1 LEILNFRIQIT
12 FSSKGEQDKWHIV
25 LRSLVARQNVEV
37 GDVGENLVDEISEV
51 GQGVQLVGT
60 STGFA
65 GN

>member
-37 GDVGENLVDEISEV
+37 GDVGENLVDEIPEL
-51 GQGVQLVGT
+51 GQGVQLVNT
-60 STGFA
+60 STGYA